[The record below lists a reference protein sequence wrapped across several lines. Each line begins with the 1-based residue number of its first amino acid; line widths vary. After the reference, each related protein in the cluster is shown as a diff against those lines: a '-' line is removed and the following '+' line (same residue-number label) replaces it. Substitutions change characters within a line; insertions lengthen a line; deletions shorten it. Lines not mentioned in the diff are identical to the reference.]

1 MSYSTILII
10 MIGVIGILFLL
21 FRGLYMYIEYGEN
34 YIVCFF
40 VLILLVAFFTI
51 RAANIS
57 ISTETKKEK
66 VKTDAVNGYELYL
79 DGKEVKLKNIDL
91 DNYKIK
97 IDDSEK
103 KIILSR

>member
-1 MSYSTILII
+1 
-10 MIGVIGILFLL
+10 
-21 FRGLYMYIEYGEN
+21 MYIEYGEN

-51 RAANIS
+51 HAANIS

-97 IDDSEK
+97 IDDNKK